1 MAMKKQPEITLRL
14 SEDMLRKLLY
24 VSSAEG
30 RAPDQHLIM
39 LLRNSVQYFERAKGR
54 IKQADLQK
62 LDLSAYYG
70 KTPEAEDAV
79 EQSN

>member
-1 MAMKKQPEITLRL
+1 MATKKQPEITVRL

-24 VSSAEG
+24 VSAAEG

-54 IKQADLQK
+54 IKPADLQK
-62 LDLSAYYG
+62 LDLSAYYTN
-70 KTPEAEDAV
+70 TPDAEDDGN
-79 EQSN
+79 QQG

>member
-1 MAMKKQPEITLRL
+1 MAMKKQPEMTLRL

-30 RAPDQHLIM
+30 RAPDQHLVM

-54 IKQADLQK
+54 IKPADLQR

-70 KTPEAEDAV
+70 EANEQEDAS
-79 EQSN
+79 EPKA